1 MVMESVKLS
10 KNTIAYYIRIIVIM
24 LLATVISLILNSIG
38 IQKENILMVFMVG
51 VLLVTSCTIGYY
63 YGIISS
69 IISIMIFNYAFT
81 EPIYTL
87 QIDNSNDI
95 ILLLFFLIAALI
107 SSTLTVR
114 LQRQT
119 NIAKENERIVKS
131 MYAMSAGFIN
141 VTGKENIIRH
151 GIKNI
156 HEYTGY
162 DSEVK
167 VLDDLDNIDNAAYD
181 KGFYKN
187 IESRDAFESSGM
199 DNYIIFPINGLTKQI
214 GFLKVHNCNKGLEK
228 EKELLIKTAANQI
241 GIALDR
247 ELVYYEQEKIKVDIE
262 REHMKS
268 SMLRSISHDLR
279 TPLTGIIGDCT
290 AILEGRC
297 EDYKEVTG
305 LISDVNEQALWL
317 VKMVENIL
325 NMTKIESGKF
335 EVKKQPEV
343 VEDIVYEAINHV
355 AGIRENRKLK
365 VIMPDE
371 IVIADMDGKMMVQ
384 VIVNLLDNAMRY
396 TKKDEEISIV
406 LRFRRN
412 KVFFYISDNGE
423 GIDEKIKDKIFEEFV
438 TTIKGDSKKL
448 GIGLGLYICK
458 SVIEAHGGE
467 IWAENRVTK
476 GAEFIFW
483 IYAERADVD
492 GREENNTDC

>member
-1 MVMESVKLS
+1 MFMESLKLS
-10 KNTIAYYIRIIVIM
+10 KNTIVYLIRIFVIM
-24 LLATVISLILNSIG
+24 IFSTVISVVLNSAG
-38 IQKENILMVFMVG
+38 MQKENILMVFMVG
-51 VLLVTSCTIGYY
+51 VLLVTSCTSGYG

-69 IISIMIFNYAFT
+69 IVSIMIFNYAFT
-81 EPIYTL
+81 VPIYTL

-95 ILLLFFLIAALI
+95 ILLIVFLIAALI

-119 NIAKENERIVKS
+119 KIAKENERTVKS
-131 MYAMSAGFIN
+131 MYDMSAGFIN
-141 VTGKENIIRH
+141 VTGRENIIRL

-156 HEYTGY
+156 YEYTGF
-162 DSEVK
+162 DSEVE
-167 VLDDLDNIDNAAYD
+167 VLESLDCEIDE
-181 KGFYKN
+181 KRFYKSN
-187 IESRDAFESSGM
+187 DTVKASDNVSV
-199 DNYIIFPINGLTKQI
+199 DNYIIFPIIGLTKQI
-214 GFLKVHNCNKGLEK
+214 GYLKVLNYNKGLEK

-247 ELVYYEQEKIKVDIE
+247 EFVYYEQEKIKVDIE

-290 AILEGRC
+290 AILEGKC

-305 LISDVNEQALWL
+305 LISDINEQALWL

-335 EVKKQPEV
+335 EIKKQPEV
-343 VEDIVYEAINHV
+343 VEDIVYEAISHV
-355 AGIRENRKLK
+355 SGIREERILK

-371 IVIADMDGKMMVQ
+371 IIIADMDGKMMVQ

-396 TKKDEEISIV
+396 TKKDDEISII

-412 KVFFYISDNGE
+412 KVFFYISDTGE
-423 GIDEKIKDKIFEEFV
+423 GIDEKIKDRIFEEFV

-467 IWAENRVTK
+467 IWAENSVTK

-483 IYAERADVD
+483 IYAERADID
-492 GREENNTDC
+492 GR